1 MKNRVIFVTTV
12 FDEVNTG
19 PGIYAQYL
27 WRAFKDDP
35 DFEFNV
41 VAPSFKEN
49 HPRLHSLDPSDQS
62 DTLYHRVA
70 QKALEL
76 AAGRE
81 KQTIIHGNMAHL
93 MFDCVGYSG
102 PWLVQVNDYAVASL
116 WGHAHTTLLTDGL
129 RRVMGLAW
137 RRRQEKKVIPAATMV
152 VCNSQFTRRRVLEAY
167 GADERKVIAIYKA
180 VDVLDFVRPATL
192 PPDPLPSRPR
202 GARLVFVGSDW
213 PTKGLDILL
222 KVLAHLSGRPE
233 ITLVVIAD
241 FRSPRLDAKIKLLCS
256 KLGLSARVFFV
267 GSPGRLALAHHL
279 WHSDIFVLPS
289 RREGLGVSILEAM
302 AAGLPVIATRV
313 GGIPE
318 IIRTEDEG
326 TLCEPQNP
334 DELAAAIQLL
344 LDNEQLCRKLA
355 QAGPVRAR
363 EFDVNRMI
371 KSVRKVYLELANAF

>member
-12 FDEVNTG
+12 FDDVGIG
-19 PGIYAQYL
+19 PSIYAQYL

-49 HPRLHSLDPSDQS
+49 HPRLHALDPGDQS
-62 DTLYHRVA
+62 GTLYHRVA

-81 KQTIIHGNMAHL
+81 KQTIIHGNIAHA
-93 MFDCVGYSG
+93 MFDFVNYPG
-102 PWLVQVNDYAVASL
+102 PWLVQVNDYDVAYL
-116 WGHAHTTLLTDGL
+116 WRHAHKTLLNNGL
-129 RRVMGLAW
+129 RRVMSLAW
-137 RRRQEKKVIPAATMV
+137 RRRQEKKIIPAATLV
-152 VCNSQFTRRRVLEAY
+152 VCNSQFTRQSVLESY
-167 GADERKVIAIYKA
+167 GVEQRKLITIYKA
-180 VDVLDFVRPATL
+180 VDVSDFVRPATL
-192 PPDPLPSRPR
+192 PPDPLPLRPK
-202 GARLVFVGSDW
+202 GARLVFVGTDW
-213 PTKGLDILL
+213 PRKGLDILL

-233 ITLVVIAD
+233 ITLVVMAD
-241 FRSPRLDAKIKLLCS
+241 FPGSRPDTALELLCR

-267 GSPGRLALAHHL
+267 GSPARSALVQHL

-318 IIRTEDEG
+318 IIRNEDEG
-326 TLCEPQNP
+326 ILCKSQDL
-334 DELAAAIQLL
+334 DELASAIQLL
-344 LDNEQLCRKLA
+344 LDNEQRRRKLA

-363 EFDVNRMI
+363 EFDVNHMI
-371 KSVRKVYLELANAF
+371 KAVRKLYFELFQLR